1 MRAAAYYAPDQ
12 LRLEERPMP
21 APGPGELLVRV
32 SGCGLCGSDLAK
44 IVHRSV
50 PDATILGHEVVGRI
64 AAVGPGG
71 ATTAGGIRLAEGERV
86 VVGHHV
92 PCFACHYCKHGS
104 VSQCRTFK
112 TLNLDPGGLA
122 EYVRVPARNAAYATF
137 PVPPALADAEAAFTE
152 PLACCLRAVKRSG
165 LLLGDSVVVVGL
177 GSIGLLLVQ
186 LARHFRAAVVGS
198 DPVAARRRLAL
209 ELGAG
214 AAVDPA
220 DGSVVEAARAVSG
233 GRGADVVIL
242 TVTAGSV
249 LADALAAV
257 RDGGTVVVFAGP
269 EPSAVVPLDLRQ
281 VYHRE
286 VTLLP
291 SYSPSPVELEEAL
304 GLIADGAVRVSPLV
318 SHRVPLAAAA
328 EGVRLALTREALKV
342 FVEIGGGAP
351 AGGAAGAVAP
361 GAGSTT
367 AEEEEG

>member
-12 LRLEERPMP
+12 LRLEERPLP
-21 APGPGELLVRV
+21 APGPAELLVRV

-44 IVHRSV
+44 IVHRTV

-71 ATTAGGIRLAEGERV
+71 VTTAGGVRLAEGDRV
-86 VVGHHV
+86 IVGHHV
-92 PCFACHYCKHGS
+92 PCYGCHYCKHGS

-122 EYVRVPARNAAYATF
+122 EYVRVPARNAAYATLT
-137 PVPPALADAEAAFTE
+137 VPPTLTDAEAAFTE
-152 PLACCLRAVKRSG
+152 PLACCLRAIKRSN
-165 LLLGDSVVVVGL
+165 LLLGDTVLVVGL
-177 GSIGLLLVQ
+177 GSIGLMLVQ
-186 LARHFRAAVVGS
+186 LVQHFRAAVVGS
-198 DPVAARRRLAL
+198 DPVAARRQLAL
-209 ELGAG
+209 ELGVG

-220 DGSVVEAARAVSG
+220 AGPVVEAARGISG
-233 GRGADVVIL
+233 GRGVDVVIL
-242 TVTAGSV
+242 TVTTGSL

-269 EPSAVVPLDLRQ
+269 EPAPVVPLDLRQ

-304 GLIADGAVRVSPLV
+304 GLIADGVVRVAPLV
-318 SHRVPLAAAA
+318 SHRVPLAAVA

-342 FVEIGGGAP
+342 FVEVDADAARDAGAGGESGAP
-351 AGGAAGAVAP
+351 RG
-361 GAGSTT
+361 
-367 AEEEEG
+367 E